1 MGIDVEHYIKL
12 WLDYLLDT
20 STYELLTES
29 QADQDIDNL
38 WKEIHDWTIHHRSS
52 LPNDTVNF
60 ILDHMNKA
68 MKDPLGYFYFLI
80 KLHKLP
86 IAGRPVCSD
95 CGSLPHALGRYV
107 DATLQPTV
115 QDQALCFKNSAKL
128 KTDLKDLALPA
139 NASLFTYDAV
149 AMYSSINTTDCLAR
163 LSGYLSKEEV
173 SSKYG
178 FSPAALL
185 KPLRL

>member
-12 WLDYLLDT
+12 GLDHLLDT

-29 QADQDIDNL
+29 QANQDIEDL
-38 WKEIHDWTIHHRSS
+38 WKEIHDWTVRHCSS
-52 LPNDTVNF
+52 LPDDTVNF
-60 ILDHMNKA
+60 IRDHMNKA
-68 MKDPLGYFYFLI
+68 MKDPFGYFYLLI

-86 IAGRPVCSD
+86 ITGLPVCSD

-107 DATLQPTV
+107 DATPQPIV
-115 QDQALCFKNSAKL
+115 QDQALYFKNSAKL
-128 KTDLKDLALPA
+128 KTDLEDLALPV
-139 NASLFTYDAV
+139 NASLFTHDAV
-149 AMYSSINTTDCLAR
+149 AMYPSINTTDCLAR

-185 KPLRL
+185 